1 MKYMMHTNYAYAQT
15 ARYFA
20 WPPGWTRDME
30 LIDEDSKVYSVA
42 LCI

>member
-20 WPPGWTRDME
+20 WPPGWARDME
-30 LIDEDSKVYSVA
+30 PVDEDSKVYSVA